1 MVEWLILQFF
11 NSLHDPGDEYVWLFV
26 DALAHWCEKLFWYI
40 CDKVL
45 ELLLESILFYL
56 DSSQFLFQKR
66 LRILHLTQ
74 LNELIIIGTGKR
86 QRFPKPELLKT
97 LIEAKIGFEVMDSQA
112 ACRTYNILVGEG
124 RQVLLALIVE
134 AT

>member
-1 MVEWLILQFF
+1 MKLQSDPHSGANTITGYGDGYIEINKIPYSHAVLLSSDGEILEWAVKSFDELSPADFTQMTSLQ
-11 NSLHDPGDEYVWLFV
+11 P
-26 DALAHWCEKLFWYI
+26 
-40 CDKVL
+40 
-45 ELLLESILFYL
+45 
-56 DSSQFLFQKR
+56 
-66 LRILHLTQ
+66 
-74 LNELIIIGTGKR
+74 ELIIIGTGKR

-134 AT
+134 AI

>member
-1 MVEWLILQFF
+1 MKLQSDPHSGANTITGYGDGYVEINKTPYSHAVLLSSDGEIQEWSVKSFEALSAADFTQMAALKPELIL
-11 NSLHDPGDEYVWLFV
+11 
-26 DALAHWCEKLFWYI
+26 
-40 CDKVL
+40 
-45 ELLLESILFYL
+45 
-56 DSSQFLFQKR
+56 
-66 LRILHLTQ
+66 
-74 LNELIIIGTGKR
+74 IGTGKR

-134 AT
+134 AV